1 MSTHEPQHDDSRPP
15 AQDLD
20 FEHEVDDMTQ
30 ESLDHEYAVY
40 VRLHDVGDW
49 PQDALA
55 GLLADLHAAHPRLE
69 RALADAPEHDPR
81 RDVVISVDG
90 DGLDAEGA
98 AQHALGRVTAAA
110 SARGLTGH
118 GAEVTVLSDEAVWTY
133 DRDEVAR
140 W

>member
-1 MSTHEPQHDDSRPP
+1 MSTHEPQRDDAPDETG
-15 AQDLD
+15 DLD
-20 FEHEVDDMTQ
+20 FEREIDDMAQ

-55 GLLADLHAAHPRLE
+55 GLLADLHAAHPRVE
-69 RALADAPEHDPR
+69 RALAGQDAPAH
-81 RDVVISVDG
+81 DVVISVDG

-98 AQHALGRVTAAA
+98 ARHALGRVTAAA

-118 GAEVTVLSDEAVWTY
+118 GADVTVLSDEAVWTY
-133 DRDEVAR
+133 DREEVAR